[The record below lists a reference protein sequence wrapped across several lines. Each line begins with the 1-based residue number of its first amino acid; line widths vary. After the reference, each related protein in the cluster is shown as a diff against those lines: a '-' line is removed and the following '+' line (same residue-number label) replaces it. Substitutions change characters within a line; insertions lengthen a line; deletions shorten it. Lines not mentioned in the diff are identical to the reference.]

1 MGYDDVIP
9 LLGDFGKYQR
19 RIYLLLCIPAISCA
33 FHKLGNVFLIAEPSY
48 RCRLPEELENAT
60 YQLNRSVLEKNY
72 PWDFLHHT
80 YASCDV
86 FVNNQSVPCDG
97 PYVFDHT
104 VYGYTTVIEYELTC
118 KKAYLIAT
126 SNALFMVGV
135 MIGSIVFGE
144 MSDRYGRKK
153 TFFVSLVT
161 QLIFGIL
168 AAISP
173 EYWTFTL
180 SRMIVGATTSGVFLV
195 AYVIGLEMVGPSKRT
210 IAGTVC
216 HMFFSVG
223 YMLTAAFAMYITNWR
238 TLQLGLTLPGVIF
251 LIYWW
256 FIPESARWLISKNR
270 IDEAKRLIH
279 DAAKYNKVTIS
290 DETLDVLLKPTEEKV
305 KKKDE
310 KNATVL
316 DIFKHSNMRKKAL
329 IIFYDWFANN
339 ITYYGLSWNTNNLGG
354 DPYLNFVISGAVE
367 IPGYTFILLFL
378 NRWGRRNLMCGCM
391 IMAGIAL
398 LLTMVIPKD
407 MQWLTITLA
416 MFGKMAITA
425 SYGAVYIFSTEQFP
439 TVIRNAG
446 LGAGSTCARLGS
458 IIAPYINI
466 LVRYDHINV

>member
-1 MGYDDVIP
+1 
-9 LLGDFGKYQR
+9 
-19 RIYLLLCIPAISCA
+19 
-33 FHKLGNVFLIAEPSY
+33 
-48 RCRLPEELENAT
+48 
-60 YQLNRSVLEKNY
+60 
-72 PWDFLHHT
+72 
-80 YASCDV
+80 
-86 FVNNQSVPCDG
+86 
-97 PYVFDHT
+97 
-104 VYGYTTVIEYELTC
+104 
-118 KKAYLIAT
+118 
-126 SNALFMVGV
+126 MVGV

-153 TFFVSLVT
+153 TFFISLVT

-180 SRMIVGATTSGVFLV
+180 SRMVVGATTSGVFLV

-279 DAAKYNKVTIS
+279 YAAKYNKVTIS

-310 KNATVL
+310 KSATVL

-329 IIFYDWFANN
+329 IIFYDW
-339 ITYYGLSWNTNNLGG
+339 
-354 DPYLNFVISGAVE
+354 
-367 IPGYTFILLFL
+367 
-378 NRWGRRNLMCGCM
+378 
-391 IMAGIAL
+391 
-398 LLTMVIPKD
+398 
-407 MQWLTITLA
+407 
-416 MFGKMAITA
+416 
-425 SYGAVYIFSTEQFP
+425 
-439 TVIRNAG
+439 
-446 LGAGSTCARLGS
+446 
-458 IIAPYINI
+458 
-466 LVRYDHINV
+466 